1 MKEKIK
7 VQRGVK
13 WCERAFVLSALG
25 RIAPAEQKRF
35 RGPKIKTAFFAIL
48 PWAQASAIGS
58 KLVGGAGESKAC
70 PGSDTSVE
78 PQNLS
83 IFASFAPKTSWPK
96 RHSAS
101 CRCFCE
107 P

>member
-35 RGPKIKTAFFAIL
+35 RGPKIKTAFS
-48 PWAQASAIGS
+48 PSSRGASASVCYWQQIGRRRRREQG
-58 KLVGGAGESKAC
+58 LI
-70 PGSDTSVE
+70 P
-78 PQNLS
+78 
-83 IFASFAPKTSWPK
+83 
-96 RHSAS
+96 
-101 CRCFCE
+101 
-107 P
+107 